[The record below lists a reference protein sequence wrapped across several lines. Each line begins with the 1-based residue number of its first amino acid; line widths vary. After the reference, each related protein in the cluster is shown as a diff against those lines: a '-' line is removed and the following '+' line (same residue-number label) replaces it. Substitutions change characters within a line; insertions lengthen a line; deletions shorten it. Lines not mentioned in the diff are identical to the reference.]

1 MFSLNRT
8 IGLPAELAT
17 IRSEG
22 SVAVFEIKGLYP
34 GYGHTMGNAL
44 RRIILS
50 SLPGVAIVQ
59 VKITGADHEFSTLD
73 GVAED
78 VLRIT
83 MNLQQVR
90 ARMVSGVESKGTISV
105 TGPGVITAR
114 DIQTDAS
121 IEIANPDQVIAEIT
135 KKGVTF
141 SAEITFASGVGF
153 VPKSVFHKDR
163 TPLGSILLD
172 AVFTPIKK
180 VWYDVENMR
189 VGDRTDYNKVILGIE
204 TDGTLSPREAL
215 DNALQILLIQV
226 QSLLNISDSDAKSL
240 YEEAAGTNVV
250 PMSSEEYSEEALS
263 EALKTRIET
272 LSLSS
277 RTLNVLVE
285 ANIRTLGG
293 LIRKT
298 EKDILD
304 LDGIGPKGV
313 EEIKAL
319 LVGMNLKFKQ

>member
-1 MFSLNRT
+1 MFSLPRT
-8 IGLPAELAT
+8 IGLPAELST
-17 IRSEG
+17 LKEEG
-22 SVAVFEIKGLYP
+22 FTGIFEIKGLYP

-44 RRIILS
+44 RRVILS
-50 SLPGVAIVQ
+50 SLPGVAVVQ
-59 VKITGADHEFSTLD
+59 AKITGADHEFSTLD

-78 VLRIT
+78 VLKIT

-90 ARMVSGVESKGTISV
+90 ASMISGVESKGAISV
-105 TGPGVITAR
+105 VGPCVVTAR

-121 IEIANPDQVIAEIT
+121 IEIANPDQIIAEIT
-135 KKGVTF
+135 KKVPF
-141 SAEITFASGVGF
+141 QVEITFSSGVGF
-153 VPKSVFHKDR
+153 VPKTVHSKER
-163 TPLGSILLD
+163 TPLGVLLLD
-172 AVFTPIKK
+172 AIFTPIKK

-189 VGDRTDYNKVILGIE
+189 VGDRTDYNKIILGIE
-204 TDGTLSPREAL
+204 TDGTLTPRAAL
-215 DNALQILLIQV
+215 DTALQILLVQI
-226 QSLLNISDSDAKSL
+226 QSLLNISDADAKTL
-240 YEEAAGTNVV
+240 YEEAAGTDVT
-250 PMSSEEYSEEALS
+250 PLSAEEYSEEALS

-313 EEIKAL
+313 EEIKTL
-319 LVGMNLKFKQ
+319 LSGMSLKLK

>member
-1 MFSLNRT
+1 MFSLPRT
-8 IGLPAELAT
+8 IGLPAELST
-17 IRSEG
+17 IKEEG
-22 SVAVFEIKGLYP
+22 SSAVFEIKGLYP

-44 RRIILS
+44 RRVILS

-59 VKITGADHEFSTLD
+59 VKITGADHEFSTID

-90 ARMVSGVESKGTISV
+90 ASMVSGIESKGLISV
-105 TGPGVITAR
+105 TGPGIVTAK
-114 DIQTDAS
+114 DIKTDAS

-135 KKGVTF
+135 KKGVVF
-141 SAEITFASGVGF
+141 EAEITFASGVGF
-153 VPKSVFHKDR
+153 VPKTVYSKER
-163 TPLGSILLD
+163 TALGVLLLD

-189 VGDRTDYNKVILGIE
+189 VGDRTDYNKIILGIE
-204 TDGTLSPREAL
+204 TDGTITPRAAL
-215 DNALQILLIQV
+215 DNALQILLIQI
-226 QSLLNISDSDAKSL
+226 QSLLNISDTEAKNL
-240 YEEAAGTNVV
+240 YEEATGTNNT
-250 PMSSEEYSEEALS
+250 PLSAEEYSEEALS
-263 EALKTRIET
+263 DALKTRIET

-313 EEIKAL
+313 EEIKTL
-319 LVGMNLKFKQ
+319 LTGMNLKLK